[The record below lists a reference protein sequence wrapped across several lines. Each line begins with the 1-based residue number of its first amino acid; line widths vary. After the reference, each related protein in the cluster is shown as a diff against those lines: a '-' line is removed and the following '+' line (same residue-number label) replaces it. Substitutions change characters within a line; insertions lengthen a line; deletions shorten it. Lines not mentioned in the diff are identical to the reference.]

1 MSNENQNRLVIVLI
15 LIALIMI
22 GAFIFKEISDYK
34 DSKER
39 TEIIYDNIIDS
50 ILTSCEKIDK
60 EVTEDWLKT
69 LELNHENLELAMEFY
84 DIEHADIVMSQA
96 LIETGHFKSYNCTK
110 RHNLFGLVNSRQKR
124 TEANRNRYFVFNHWS
139 ESVKGYKDYVQYKF
153 TDNKEKWDNDYYV
166 FLQRLG
172 YAEDPTYVNKVR
184 NLTNKRNNEDILLA
198 RV

>member
-1 MSNENQNRLVIVLI
+1 MSIENQNRLVIVLI

-22 GAFIFKEISDYK
+22 GAFIFKGISDYK

-84 DIEHADIVMSQA
+84 EIEHADIVMSQA

-124 TEANRNRYFVFNHWS
+124 TETNRNRYFVFNHWS

-184 NLTNKRNNEDILLA
+184 NLTNKRNKEDILLA
-198 RV
+198 KA

>member
-1 MSNENQNRLVIVLI
+1 MSIENQNRLVIVLI

-22 GAFIFKEISDYK
+22 GAFIFKGISDYK

-39 TEIIYDNIIDS
+39 TETIYDNPEET
-50 ILTSCEKIDK
+50 ILASCEKIDK

-84 DIEHADIVMSQA
+84 GIEHADIVMSQA

-139 ESVKGYKDYVQYKF
+139 ESVKGYRDYVQYKF

-198 RV
+198 RS

>member
-1 MSNENQNRLVIVLI
+1 MSIENQKRLIIVLSLIAFI
-15 LIALIMI
+15 LIGML
-22 GAFIFKEISDYK
+22 AFTTIRDHY

-39 TEIIYDNIIDS
+39 ELKIYEATEEMFMADFI
-50 ILTSCEKIDK
+50 EKEK

-84 DIEHADIVMSQA
+84 EIEHADIVMSQA

-153 TDNKEKWDNDYYV
+153 TDNKDKWDNDYYV

-172 YAEDPTYVNKVR
+172 YAEDPTYVSKVR
-184 NLTNKRNNEDILLA
+184 NLTNKRNKEDILLA

>member
-1 MSNENQNRLVIVLI
+1 MSIENQNRLVFVLI

-39 TEIIYDNIIDS
+39 TEIIYDNII
-50 ILTSCEKIDK
+50 LTSCEKIDK

-84 DIEHADIVMSQA
+84 EIEHADIVMSQA

>member
-1 MSNENQNRLVIVLI
+1 MSIENQNRLVIVLI

-39 TEIIYDNIIDS
+39 TETIYDNTEET
-50 ILTSCEKIDK
+50 ILASCKKIDK
-60 EVTEDWLKT
+60 EVTEEWLKT

-84 DIEHADIVMSQA
+84 EIEHADIVMSQA

-139 ESVKGYKDYVQYKF
+139 ESVKGYRDYVQYKF

-198 RV
+198 RS